1 MSQQIE
7 FDVNIQLQLMKE
19 GETAIVYSPA
29 LDICGYGST
38 PEEAKKDFDVAL
50 KIFLDETTAHH
61 TLDKALEELGWKKV
75 MVHKKPQWVPQIE
88 VLNSNIQ
95 QEVHFQIPV

>member
-1 MSQQIE
+1 MSESE
-7 FDVNIQLQLMKE
+7 FIVNLQLQLMKE
-19 GETAIVYSPA
+19 GETAVLYCPA

-38 PEEAKKDFDVAL
+38 PEEAKKDFDIAL

-61 TLDKALEELGWKKV
+61 TLGKALEELGWKRV
-75 MVHKKPQWVPQIE
+75 MIHEKPQWIPQIE

-95 QEVHFQIPV
+95 QEVHLQIPA

>member
-1 MSQQIE
+1 MHNTE
-7 FDVNIQLQLMKE
+7 FIVNLQLQLMKE
-19 GETAIVYSPA
+19 GDTAVVYCPA

-38 PEEAKKDFDVAL
+38 PETAKKDFDAAL

-61 TLDKALEELGWKKV
+61 TLGKALEELGWKKI
-75 MVHKKPQWVPQIE
+75 MVHSKLQWIPQIE

-95 QEVHFQIPV
+95 QEVHLQIPA

>member
-1 MSQQIE
+1 MDKID
-7 FDVNIQLQLMKE
+7 FIVNLQLQLMKE
-19 GETAIVYSPA
+19 GKTAVVYCPA

-38 PEEAKKDFDVAL
+38 PEDAKKDFDAAL
-50 KIFLDETTAHH
+50 KIFLDETTAHQ

-75 MVHKKPQWVPQIE
+75 MVHKKPQWIPQIE

-95 QEVHFQIPV
+95 QEVHLQIPT